1 MLLVDHLQIRKQW
14 VMDNFEIFLGA
25 TVADAAARPLHWVY
39 DPKKLKGYIK
49 GKKEIAFL
57 KKNKSPFYS
66 IKTGNVSGYNDVG
79 QVMFKTLIS
88 TKKKSDIIK
97 NFKKNIVKN
106 FGPGSAYWR
115 NLRLRKK
122 YKKIKWKKP
131 MNGPWIHQNILET
144 IKNIK
149 AKKSITGGTKVNE
162 SDGFCAALPYYL
174 FNNSEKELKKIIK
187 TVANTKT
194 NEVYALAKLKIIDLA
209 NKGENDPIKRFI
221 KKYGKNRY
229 FKEVVNNIKK
239 VLRLK
244 NQNHIQVVKKFGK
257 ACSYPGTFM
266 GSIHAIITSA
276 SYKSAVIKTIKAGGC
291 NCSRANFT
299 GAYFVALKGIKTIP
313 IQWIKK
319 TKVAKKIISHK
330 KSLINI

>member
-1 MLLVDHLQIRKQW
+1 
-14 VMDNFEIFLGA
+14 MDSLHIFLGA
-25 TVADAAARPLHWVY
+25 AVADAAARPLHWVY
-39 DPKKLKGYIK
+39 DPKKLKKYIK

-79 QVMFKTLIS
+79 QVMFKTLVS

-106 FGPGSAYWR
+106 FGPGSAYWK
-115 NLRLRKK
+115 NLKLRKK
-122 YKKIKWKKP
+122 YKKIKWKMP

-144 IKNIK
+144 IKNIR
-149 AKKSITGGTKVNE
+149 AKKSPTGGTKVNE

-174 FNNSEKELKKIIK
+174 YNNSEKELKKIIK
-187 TVANTKT
+187 IVANTKT

-209 NKGENDPIKRFI
+209 YKGNKNPIKTFV